1 MRRRSGEQEET
12 DVPRVA
18 EVAGA
23 GLGGLAVATALARHG
38 WRVRVH
44 ERASELRMFGAG
56 IWLWENGLRS
66 LRLIGAEDQAVA
78 GAQRIKEWAVVDQH
92 GSELFRRSFTDE
104 DKMMLPVRADLYQAL
119 IDAARGAGVEIVTD
133 SAVAGAEP
141 DGVLVLADGSR
152 LPADLVVAADG
163 AHSRIREALQ
173 LTDKISYLREGYIRL
188 LVPKLPGDEEAVIT
202 EAWHGSRRLL
212 YCPSSAEQHYVAFSC
227 LMDDRRG
234 RSVPVDKESW
244 RETFPTFTGVIDR
257 IGGDG
262 RWDRG
267 MTVRCRAWSE
277 GKVVLVGDAAHAQA
291 PNLAQGA
298 NMTFTNAV
306 SLAAAVS
313 GAQDVPSALRTW
325 EARERALT
333 DHVQRWS
340 HGYGWMVSMWPE
352 NLADSR
358 SKFLQL
364 VTGIPWVDRQLN
376 RAARHIPV
384 GDRS

>member
-1 MRRRSGEQEET
+1 M
-12 DVPRVA
+12 PRTA

-23 GLGGLAVATALARHG
+23 GLGGLATATALARRG

-44 ERASELRMFGAG
+44 ERAPELRMFGAG

-66 LRLIGAEDQAVA
+66 LRLIGAEEQAIA
-78 GAQRIKEWAVVDQH
+78 RAKHIKEWAVIDQQ
-92 GSELFRRSFTDE
+92 GADLFRRSFTDD
-104 DKMMLPVRADLYQAL
+104 DKMVLPVRADLYQAL
-119 IDAARGAGVEIVTD
+119 IDAARDAGVEIVTG
-133 SAVAGAEP
+133 SPVESAEP
-141 DGVLVLADGSR
+141 EGVLVLADGSR
-152 LPADLVVAADG
+152 LPADLVVGADG
-163 AHSRIREALQ
+163 AHSRIRESLL
-173 LTDKISYLREGYIRL
+173 LTAKISYLREGYIRL
-188 LVPKLPGDEEAVIT
+188 LVPNLPGDEEALIT
-202 EAWHGSRRLL
+202 EAWHGSRRFL
-212 YCPSSAEQHYVAFSC
+212 YCPSSDEQHYIAFSC
-227 LMDDRRG
+227 LVDDRRG
-234 RSVPVDKESW
+234 RSVPVDKQSW
-244 RETFPTFTGVIDR
+244 CETFPTFTSVIDR
-257 IGGDG
+257 IGEEG

-313 GAQDVPSALRTW
+313 GAQDVPAALRAW
-325 EARERALT
+325 EERERALT

-352 NLADSR
+352 HLADR
-358 SKFLQL
+358 RTTFLQF

-384 GDRS
+384 GDQP

>member
-1 MRRRSGEQEET
+1 VEQEVT

-23 GLGGLAVATALARHG
+23 GLGGLAVATALASRG

-44 ERASELRMFGAG
+44 ERAPELRMFGAG

-66 LRLIGAEDQAVA
+66 LRLLGAEEQTVA
-78 GAQRIKEWAVVDQH
+78 RAKRIKEWAVVDQH
-92 GSELFRRSFTDE
+92 GNDLFRRTFTDD
-104 DKMMLPVRADLYQAL
+104 DKMVLPVRADLYQAL
-119 IDAARGAGVEIVTD
+119 IDAARAAGVEIVTD
-133 SAVAGAEP
+133 SPVAGAEP
-141 DGVLVLADGSR
+141 EGVLVLADGSR

-163 AHSRIREALQ
+163 AYSRIRESLL

-188 LVPKLPGDEEAVIT
+188 LVPKLPGDEETVIT
-202 EAWHGSRRLL
+202 EAWHGSRRFL
-212 YCPSSAEQHYVAFSC
+212 YCPSSDEQHYVAFSC
-227 LMDDRRG
+227 PVDDRRG
-234 RSVPVDKESW
+234 RAVPVDKDSW
-244 RETFPTFTGVIDR
+244 RETFPTFADVIGR
-257 IGGDG
+257 IGNDG

-267 MTVRCRAWSE
+267 MTVKCRAWSE

-291 PNLAQGA
+291 PNLGQGA

-313 GAQDVPSALRTW
+313 GDRDVPSALRAW

-352 NLADSR
+352 QMADAR
-358 SKFLQL
+358 TKFLQFA
-364 VTGIPWVDRQLN
+364 TAIPWVDRQLN

>member
-1 MRRRSGEQEET
+1 M
-12 DVPRVA
+12 PRVA

-23 GLGGLAVATALARHG
+23 GLGGLAVATALATRG

-44 ERASELRMFGAG
+44 ERAPELRMFGAG

-66 LRLIGAEDQAVA
+66 LRLIGAEEQAIRNA
-78 GAQRIKEWAVVDQH
+78 KRIKEWAVVDQR
-92 GSELFRRSFTDE
+92 GNDLFRRSFTDD
-104 DKMMLPVRADLYQAL
+104 DKMVLPVRADLYQAL
-119 IDAARGAGVEIVTD
+119 IDAARTAGVEIVTD
-133 SAVAGAEP
+133 SPVATAEP

-163 AHSRIREALQ
+163 AHSRIRESLL

-188 LVPKLPGDEEAVIT
+188 LVPKSPGDEESVIT
-202 EAWHGSRRLL
+202 EAWHGSRRFL
-212 YCPSSAEQHYVAFSC
+212 YCPSSDEEHYVAFSC
-227 LMDDRRG
+227 LVDDRRG
-234 RSVPVDKESW
+234 RTVPVDKDSW

-257 IGGDG
+257 IGDDG

-267 MTVRCRAWSE
+267 MTVTCRAWSE

-313 GAQDVPSALRTW
+313 SSQDVPSALRTW
-325 EARERALT
+325 EARERSLT

-352 NLADSR
+352 NMADSR
-358 SKFLQL
+358 TKFLQF

-384 GDRS
+384 GDQP

>member
-1 MRRRSGEQEET
+1 MS
-12 DVPRVA
+12 RVA

-23 GLGGLAVATALARHG
+23 GLGGLAAATALANRG

-44 ERASELRMFGAG
+44 ERSPELRMFGAG

-66 LRLIGAEDQAVA
+66 LHLIGAEEQAIA
-78 GAQRIKEWAVVDQH
+78 HAKRIKEWAVVDQR
-92 GSELFRRSFTDE
+92 GNDLFRRSFTDE
-104 DKMMLPVRADLYQAL
+104 DKMVLPVRADLYQAL
-119 IDAARGAGVEIVTD
+119 IDTARGAGVEIVTD
-133 SAVAGAEP
+133 SLAMAAEP
-141 DGVLVLADGSR
+141 EGFLVLADGSR

-163 AHSRIREALQ
+163 ANSRIRESLL
-173 LTDKISYLREGYIRL
+173 LTDSISYLREGYVRL
-188 LVPKLPGDEEAVIT
+188 LVPRLPGDEESVIT

-212 YCPSSAEQHYVAFSC
+212 YCPSSDEEHYIAFSC
-227 LMDDRRG
+227 LVDDRRG
-234 RSVPVDKESW
+234 RCIPVDKDSW
-244 RETFPTFTGVIDR
+244 SETFPAFAGVIER
-257 IGGDG
+257 IGEDG

-277 GKVVLVGDAAHAQA
+277 GRVVLVGDAAHAQA

-313 GAQDVPSALRTW
+313 ESQDVPAALRVW
-325 EARERALT
+325 EARERSLT

-340 HGYGWMVSMWPE
+340 HGYGWMVSRWPE

-358 SKFLQL
+358 TKFLQF
-364 VTGIPWVDRQLN
+364 VTAIPWVDRQLN

-384 GDRS
+384 GDQP

>member
-1 MRRRSGEQEET
+1 MQ
-12 DVPRVA
+12 RVA

-23 GLGGLAVATALARHG
+23 GLGGLAAATALARRG

-66 LRLIGAEDQAVA
+66 LRLIGAEDQAIA
-78 GAQRIKEWAVVDQH
+78 RAKRIKEWAVVDQH
-92 GSELFRRSFTDE
+92 GNDLFRRSFTDD
-104 DKMMLPVRADLYQAL
+104 DKMVLPVRADLYQAL
-119 IDAARGAGVEIVTD
+119 IDAARAAGVEIVTD
-133 SAVAGAEP
+133 SPVASAEP
-141 DGVLVLADGSR
+141 EGVLVLDDGSR

-163 AHSRIREALQ
+163 AHSRIRDSLL

-188 LVPKLPGDEEAVIT
+188 LVPKLPGDEESLIT
-202 EAWHGSRRLL
+202 EAWHGSRRFL
-212 YCPSSAEQHYVAFSC
+212 YCPSSDEQHYIAFSC
-227 LMDDRRG
+227 LVDDRRG
-234 RSVPVDKESW
+234 RSVPVDKQSW
-244 RETFPTFTGVIDR
+244 CETFPTFTGVIDR
-257 IGGDG
+257 IDDEG

-313 GAQDVPSALRTW
+313 GSADVPAALRRW
-325 EARERALT
+325 EERERALT

-352 NLADSR
+352 HLADSR
-358 SKFLQL
+358 TRFLQF
-364 VTGIPWVDRQLN
+364 VTGLPWVDRQLN

-384 GDRS
+384 GDQP